1 MATSGLPTDTGTTCT
16 FRPTH
21 VPAGAQAAGSMPGLC
36 PSAQARVRVR
46 RGTRSAWAMSL
57 QLLFRPSLVQTL
69 RVLGVDSAVCESIS
83 EALEIEDVAD
93 LAEAGLQPLL
103 DRIVAILTGFLN
115 DTQWQCLADRTSWL
129 R

>member
-1 MATSGLPTDTGTTCT
+1 
-16 FRPTH
+16 
-21 VPAGAQAAGSMPGLC
+21 MPGLC

>member
-1 MATSGLPTDTGTTCT
+1 MANNALHFEALSPADAGGL
-16 FRPTH
+16 
-21 VPAGAQAAGSMPGLC
+21 AAILALGMC
-36 PSAQARVRVR
+36 IAVRERAV
-46 RGTRSAWAMSL
+46 TPQYACDK
-57 QLLFRPSLVQTL
+57 LFRPSLVQKL

-93 LAEAGLQPLL
+93 LAEAGLRPLL